1 MGIVRITEED
11 VKKNVRNYRIK
22 QTFFVL
28 GVMAVS
34 VIIIVSLIVY
44 YNIKQRA
51 LVGALYLSDENSAVQ
66 LVNNLMYLN
75 INKYTLQAG
84 SDAMLE
90 AGYSAKGYT
99 YLLRINGELVSYI
112 VIALILAV
120 ILIYGLISCY
130 KIGKKDYMGQIK
142 LIAGKNVSLKEELN
156 KEHEYNKIQYKKM
169 QEFVE
174 NIAHQIKTPL
184 SVITMKLEM
193 IQELCGI
200 NEDICRLITDC
211 TKNTFKIKMF
221 IKKLL
226 DISRIESGKI
236 TLSSDEIVID
246 YIVEESVECSVD
258 DKQKVSVNYGNEDRH
273 RKMYADEGWLLEALI
288 NVISNCYR
296 LIPEYTAYENIVLPL
311 ILDNKDIDGDEVREL
326 MSSLQIEYCYEKY
339 PYEMSGG
346 EQQRVAI
353 ARALINHPAVVYADE
368 PTGNLDA
375 GSSENVAAMLALAAS
390 KYRQTIIMVT
400 HDKQMAGYADRV
412 LSIVDGNVSSEVNV

>member
-156 KEHEYNKIQYKKM
+156 KEQEYNKIQYKKM

-288 NVISNCYR
+288 NVISNCYEHINQKKGGMVYIDISSNSEVCMITISDNGDGIQDCDVAGIFDR
-296 LIPEYTAYENIVLPL
+296 FMSRKSQDEFHAGIGLNLLKLIIEAHHGNIRAGNSDKYGGAQFKIILPL
-311 ILDNKDIDGDEVREL
+311 YKFKGKL
-326 MSSLQIEYCYEKY
+326 
-339 PYEMSGG
+339 
-346 EQQRVAI
+346 
-353 ARALINHPAVVYADE
+353 
-368 PTGNLDA
+368 
-375 GSSENVAAMLALAAS
+375 
-390 KYRQTIIMVT
+390 
-400 HDKQMAGYADRV
+400 
-412 LSIVDGNVSSEVNV
+412 

>member
-246 YIVEESVECSVD
+246 YIVEESVECAVD

-288 NVISNCYR
+288 NVISNCYEHINQKKDGMVYIDISSNSEVCMITISDNGDGIQDCDIAGIFDR
-296 LIPEYTAYENIVLPL
+296 FMSRKSQDEFHAGIGLNLSKLIIEAHHGNRRAGNSDKYGGAQFKIILPL
-311 ILDNKDIDGDEVREL
+311 YKFKGKL
-326 MSSLQIEYCYEKY
+326 
-339 PYEMSGG
+339 
-346 EQQRVAI
+346 
-353 ARALINHPAVVYADE
+353 
-368 PTGNLDA
+368 
-375 GSSENVAAMLALAAS
+375 
-390 KYRQTIIMVT
+390 
-400 HDKQMAGYADRV
+400 
-412 LSIVDGNVSSEVNV
+412 